1 MQTDSLLDA
10 LAHDLAPVRRRS
22 IARDLL
28 ILGALAT
35 AEIALSL
42 LLGGLRPDMRTAMAT
57 PVFWW
62 KAIGIG
68 ALSAIGVTVAVRAFA
83 AENAPR
89 GGLRLFVA
97 VLAVVL
103 ALGVGLA
110 MGDGSRGDLIA
121 RLDWRHGVN
130 CLIHMTLLAL
140 PMLAAFVWLARR
152 GAPTDRTGTALAV
165 GAAAAAWGTFVFT
178 FSCHSDDPFY
188 CMFWYLLGCGAL
200 TLAARFAVARMIRW

>member
-1 MQTDSLLDA
+1 MQTDTLLDA
-10 LAHDLAPVRRRS
+10 LAQDLAPVRRRS

-28 ILGALAT
+28 ILGLLAT
-35 AEIALSL
+35 AEVALSL
-42 LLGGLRPDMRTAMAT
+42 MLGGLRPDVRAAAAT

-68 ALSAIGVTVAVRAFA
+68 VLSAIGVAVALRGLA
-83 AENAPR
+83 AENSPR
-89 GGLRLFVA
+89 GGLRLFTA

-103 ALGVGLA
+103 ALGAGLA

-152 GAPTDRTGTALAV
+152 GAPTDRSATALAV

-178 FSCHSDDPFY
+178 FSCHSNDPFY
-188 CMFWYLLGCGAL
+188 CIFWYLLGCGAL
-200 TLAARFAVARMIRW
+200 TLAARFVVARLIRW